1 MANVNFNAV
10 FSAFVNWYFNVNNA
24 NQINANFLREC
35 GFDEMQ
41 FGENYIGAKGIKNAD
56 QFAKVIKSHYN
67 ETANIEILPDKM
79 TEFAKVTFSD
89 GVTFTVETCGIDE
102 LLNNV
107 ATDSRVIC
115 NYRGFDVKT
124 AQVFDRVLYAVA
136 IFNKYPDYNVFF
148 HTFDDIKKYIDN
160 NPNGL

>member
-10 FSAFVNWYFNVNNA
+10 FSAFGNWYFNVNNA
-24 NQINANFLREC
+24 NELTGEHLENG
-35 GFDEMQ
+35 GFDNPQEMAAT
-41 FGENYIGAKGIKNAD
+41 IA
-56 QFAKVIKSHYN
+56 SHYN
-67 ETANIEILPDKM
+67 ETANFEILPDKM

-102 LLNNV
+102 LFNNV

-115 NYRGFDVKT
+115 NYRGFDIKT
-124 AQVFDRVLYAVA
+124 GKVFDRVLYAVA

-148 HTFDDIKKYIDN
+148 ATFDDIKKYIDN